1 MLVISVQKKYVQF
14 LFESVRSD
22 LFCFIIQSFFNDD
35 AQKQLFEQVLTNLG
49 ISAEEKLYVR
59 ELVNTDGGLEK
70 LLSSK
75 YYIYVYTFYSSREK
89 SS

>member
-1 MLVISVQKKYVQF
+1 MF
-14 LFESVRSD
+14 N
-22 LFCFIIQSFFNDD
+22 FCFNPFDLICSVFLIQSFFNDD

-49 ISAEEKLYVR
+49 ISAEEKTYVR

-75 YYIYVYTFYSSREK
+75 YCIYILFIERKIFTII
-89 SS
+89 